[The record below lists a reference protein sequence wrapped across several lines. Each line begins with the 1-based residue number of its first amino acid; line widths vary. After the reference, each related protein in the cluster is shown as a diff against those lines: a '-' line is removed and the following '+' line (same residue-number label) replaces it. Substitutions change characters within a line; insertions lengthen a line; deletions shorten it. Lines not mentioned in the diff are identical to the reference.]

1 MNGSEYQQLQETAWR
16 RPLTTEEQA
25 RLQAHLLAHPEAQE
39 DWDLETMINQGLRKL
54 PDTPLASNFT
64 ARVLRA
70 VEREQAAA
78 TRPATP
84 AGWRWWPAL
93 AWSRAVLVAGLT
105 VGVGLAAYQSHRT
118 SARAELAQ
126 SLAQVSIVASQPGI
140 ELLRD
145 FEAINRLGQAPPGVD
160 LDLLAAAR

>member
-25 RLQAHLLAHPEAQE
+25 RLQAHLLAHPEARD

-64 ARVLRA
+64 AQVLRA
-70 VEREQAAA
+70 VQREQAAI
-78 TRPATP
+78 RPATL

-93 AWSRAVLVAGLT
+93 TWSRSALVAGLA
-105 VGVGLAAYQSHRT
+105 VGVGLMAFQYHRT

-126 SLAQVSIVASQPGI
+126 SLAQVSSVASQPGI

-160 LDLLAAAR
+160 LDLLAAAQ